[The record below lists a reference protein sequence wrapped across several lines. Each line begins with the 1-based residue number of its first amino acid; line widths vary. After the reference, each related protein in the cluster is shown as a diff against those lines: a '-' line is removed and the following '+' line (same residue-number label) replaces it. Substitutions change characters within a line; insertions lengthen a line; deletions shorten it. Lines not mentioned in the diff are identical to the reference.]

1 VRESDRQV
9 LLARPEILNFGNELD
24 FENTAALCDCLDLVI
39 SVDTSVAHLSAALG
53 KTTWIL
59 LPFNPDWRWLLDR
72 SDSPWYR
79 AVKLYR
85 QRTAGDWSAVV
96 ERVASD
102 LIGCF
107 NS

>member
-1 VRESDRQV
+1 
-9 LLARPEILNFGNELD
+9 
-24 FENTAALCDCLDLVI
+24 LDLVI
-39 SVDTSVAHLSAALG
+39 SVDTSVAHLSAGLG

-85 QRTAGDWSAVV
+85 QRAAGDWSGVV

-102 LIGCF
+102 LIAL
-107 NS
+107 SSK